1 MDADYFTAKLMT
13 IASFAPDRF
22 FYAFRLVGAL
32 LVATVVTLLI
42 DRRLRR

>member
-1 MDADYFTAKLMT
+1 MTLASLTA
-13 IASFAPDRF
+13 DRF

-32 LVATVVTLLI
+32 VVAILVPLFI